1 MCKLRTNN
9 ILKMIIF
16 NMKKR
21 GNMLF
26 LKNIKREAIRI
37 KNNMNIIIHIKNDEI
52 YIFYNILHLYIY
64 IYTFMYGINY

>member
-1 MCKLRTNN
+1 
-9 ILKMIIF
+9 
-16 NMKKR
+16 
-21 GNMLF
+21 MLF